1 MAFTADKVRQGVQ
14 KDTGYDIPYSARFN
28 DDDSAYLSR
37 TPSSAGNR
45 KTWTW
50 SGWVK
55 RGNINTS
62 FQILFGA
69 EINPNTTMYIGLHS
83 DNNLRFQDGSTTFFD
98 TSALLR
104 DTSAWYNII
113 VAFDT
118 TQATASDRVKVYIN
132 GVEITSFSSSTNPS
146 LNTDYTINNSVAH
159 TVGRWTPTDLFQF
172 DGYLAEVHF
181 IDGQAL
187 TPSDFGETGD
197 YGEWKAKKYTG
208 TYSGNSFYLPFDNA
222 GTKHTLTAS
231 GNAQHSTSQN
241 KIGSSSMV
249 FDGAGDYV
257 SVSNPS
263 DIKGLGDFTIEC
275 WVRPNATSFS
285 GTRFI
290 MGNGGGQDIAATIGF
305 MQKGS
310 DGKVYFHGYIG
321 STAYH
326 PAYSNTVGVSVST
339 TAWTHVSAVR
349 SGGTITVYKD
359 GVSQGTISNSSAVS
373 TPSSNA
379 YSIGRLGSYNGGYY
393 DGYLD
398 EIRISNNARYTSGFT
413 PSTTAFTDDD
423 NTLLLVHSDTSN
435 GSTTFTDSSGVTGAL
450 GNDQSG
456 EANHWTPN
464 NLAATDQMLDSPTNN
479 FCTMNPLA
487 GVSGNT
493 FTEGNTQVLCSSSGS
508 LGTTLSTMNF
518 TSGKW
523 YAEFYLKVMDT
534 RGQQLGITG
543 DSQDHSNG
551 SNWISQYSDS
561 YIFYGDGTASRKYNN
576 NSQTSYGANWAAGDI
591 IGVAVD
597 LDSATSTITFY
608 HNGSSQ
614 GTAYS
619 SLSGTSWVFTYGDA
633 STNINLS
640 EFVVNFGQDSSFA
653 GNKTAQGN
661 QDSNS
666 IGDFYYTPPTDFLA
680 LCTSNLPDPAVIPSE
695 HFNTVLYT
703 GTGGTNAITGVGFA
717 PDFVW
722 AKYRSASANHS
733 LFDKIRGAT
742 KRLYSNTT
750 NAENTHT
757 GSLTSFDSDGFT
769 MGSAATTNESGQ
781 TYVAWNWK
789 ANGTGV
795 SNTSG
800 SITSSVSANADA
812 GFSIVSYTHTGND
825 ETVGHGLSKAPEM
838 VIIKGRNV
846 STSWYVLTTLIDG
859 SLDYLLLESTAAKGN
874 LGYSSP
880 TANTFPSLQFSN
892 GNTAIAYCFH
902 SVEGYSKVGSY
913 TGNGSA
919 DGTFVYT
926 GFRPAY
932 VMVKDTENS
941 SWPWWIHDTARNPI
955 NPSTKQL
962 SPNSSAAEYDDA
974 TYTALD
980 IVSNGFKWRT
990 SEAQVNANGET
1001 FIYIA
1006 FAENP
1011 FKYTNAR

>member
-1 MAFTADKVRQGVQ
+1 MSILNSGIVPVGS
-14 KDTGYDIPYSARFN
+14 TGYSIDNSLRFN

-37 TPSSAGNR
+37 TPGTAG
-45 KTWTW
+45 TSETTFTV
-50 SGWVK
+50 STWVK
-55 RGNINTS
+55 RGDVSASPQSIWDTAECTLQFHNDGRM
-62 FQILFGA
+62 FG
-69 EINPNTTMYIGLHS
+69 
-83 DNNLRFQDGSTTFFD
+83 NLRGTVSGNLFWYTDAYF
-98 TSALLR
+98 R
-104 DTSAWYNII
+104 DTSAWYHI
-113 VAFDT
+113 VAVYDT
-118 TQATASDRVKVYIN
+118 TQATDTNRFKLYVN
-132 GVEITSFSSSTNPS
+132 GVLQTFSSISYPAQNQS
-146 LNTDYTINNSVAH
+146 MKNA
-159 TVGRWTPTDLFQF
+159 TVHYIGQEGTTYYM
-172 DGYLAEVHF
+172 DGLLAEYNMV
-181 IDGQAL
+181 DGQAL
-187 TPSDFGETGD
+187 TPADFGETD
-197 YGEWKAKKYTG
+197 ETYGHWKPIEYAG
-208 TYSGNSFYLPFDNA
+208 TYGTNGFYLDFSNSGSL
-222 GTKHTLTAS
+222 GTDAS
-231 GNAQHSTSQN
+231 
-241 KIGSSSMV
+241 
-249 FDGAGDYV
+249 
-257 SVSNPS
+257 
-263 DIKGLGDFTIEC
+263 
-275 WVRPNATSFS
+275 
-285 GTRFI
+285 
-290 MGNGGGQDIAATIGF
+290 
-305 MQKGS
+305 
-310 DGKVYFHGYIG
+310 
-321 STAYH
+321 
-326 PAYSNTVGVSVST
+326 SNTNN
-339 TAWTHVSAVR
+339 WTV
-349 SGGTITVYKD
+349 
-359 GVSQGTISNSSAVS
+359 
-373 TPSSNA
+373 
-379 YSIGRLGSYNGGYY
+379 
-393 DGYLD
+393 
-398 EIRISNNARYTSGFT
+398 
-413 PSTTAFTDDD
+413 
-423 NTLLLVHSDTSN
+423 
-435 GSTTFTDSSGVTGAL
+435 
-450 GNDQSG
+450 
-456 EANHWTPN
+456 N
-464 NLAATDQMLDSPTNN
+464 NLQPTDQMLDSPTNN
-479 FCTMNPLA
+479 FCTLNPLIPDTT
-487 GVSGNT
+487 SRLT
-493 FTEGNTQVLCSSSGS
+493 FSEGNLKAVEVDNGVNYPTPRSSIGV
-508 LGTTLSTMNF
+508 

-523 YAEFYLKVMDT
+523 YSEF
-534 RGQQLGITG
+534 
-543 DSQDHSNG
+543 
-551 SNWISQYSDS
+551 
-561 YIFYGDGTASRKYNN
+561 IFT
-576 NSQTSYGANWAAGDI
+576 TSTVYY
-591 IGVAVD
+591 GVAVVN
-597 LDSATSTITFY
+597 DSNDAGLYPHATAGGYGYFKDGLKKSLGTSTAYGDTFTTGDVIGAALDMD
-608 HNGSSQ
+608 NGNLFFYKNGVVQNS
-614 GTAYS
+614 GTAAFTG
-619 SLSGTSWVFTYGDA
+619 LSGNMRFAIYLDA
-633 STNINLS
+633 ATGLA
-640 EFVVNFGQDSSFA
+640 NFGQDSSFA

-789 ANGTGV
+789 ANGAGV
-795 SNTSG
+795 SNTNG
-800 SITSSVSANADA
+800 TITSTVSANADA

-919 DGTFVYT
+919 DGTFVHC

-974 TYTALD
+974 TYTALG